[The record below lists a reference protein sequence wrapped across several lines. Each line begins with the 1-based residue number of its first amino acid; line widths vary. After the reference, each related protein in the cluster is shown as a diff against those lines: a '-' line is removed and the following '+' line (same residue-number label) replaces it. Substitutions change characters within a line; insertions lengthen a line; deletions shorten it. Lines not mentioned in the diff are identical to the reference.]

1 MAFPV
6 FLDTCALFGQCLCDA
21 LLSIAEQGAFTPYWS
36 ARVLA
41 AVERCVVEAGHAKP
55 EAIRA
60 RVRAMNRAFPTAE
73 VTGFEHL
80 IPAMTNNAGDHHVLA
95 ACVASPAQT
104 LITFNIKDFPA
115 DSLAPYEIEVVHPDD
130 FLLDQLD
137 LHPELVMQ
145 GITGM
150 LRRNALPP
158 RDVVTLADYLTR
170 CDVPKFAQAL
180 LDLPQRIP
188 TPD

>member
-6 FLDTCALFGQCLCDA
+6 FLDTCSLFGQSLCDA

-41 AVERCVVEAGHAKP
+41 AVERCVVEAGHAAP
-55 EAIRA
+55 ESIRM
-60 RVRAMNRAFPTAE
+60 RTLAMNRAFPTAE

-80 IPAMTNNAGDHHVLA
+80 IPVMTNDPGDHHVLA
-95 ACVASPAQT
+95 AFVASPAQT
-104 LITFNIKDFPA
+104 LVTFNIKDFPPE
-115 DSLAPYEIEVVHPDD
+115 SLAPYEIEVVHPDH

-137 LHPELVMQ
+137 LHPELVMN
-145 GITGM
+145 GIGVM
-150 LRRNALPP
+150 LHRNALPP